1 MNRRSVLIFGLPVVL
16 VPALLY
22 GILGRERTLHAL
34 TRVATEQA
42 VVPVQVISPRGG
54 PATRPLVLPGTVR
67 AWYEAPIFAQV
78 AGYVSSWSE
87 DYGAIVKAGQL
98 LATIDTPGL
107 DAQYAAAKASLNV
120 AQANYRLAM
129 STASRWQALAG
140 TPAVSQQEVDVQTAG
155 AAARKAEMEAAAQD
169 VARYAA
175 LEAFKRVVAPFDGVV
190 TARLTDVGSYVNA
203 AGGDASVRGNS
214 TELFSVADVHE
225 MRVFVSVPQ
234 DYASLLGP
242 NITATLHQPSQPGKS
257 IEAKFLTTARAF
269 NANTRTAVTE
279 LTVDNPNHTL
289 WPGTFVEVEFQVPTD
304 PTVLTMPESAL
315 IFREDGAQVAIVD
328 SQNRIHLRNVT
339 LGQNLG
345 QTVQVTSGLS
355 PGDKLVNNPPAG
367 LLDGQP
373 VKAVT
378 PANGYATAPPKASPE
393 TPPET
398 SPEPPPETPSLAAAA
413 GGDE

>member
-1 MNRRSVLIFGLPVVL
+1 MTRRTLLMYGPVAL
-16 VPALLY
+16 VGALLLY
-22 GILGRERTLHAL
+22 GIVKRERALHSL

-42 VVPVQVISPRGG
+42 VVPVQVISAQKGA
-54 PATRPLVLPGTVR
+54 ATRSLVLPGTVR

-78 AGYVSSWSE
+78 AGYVQSWNE
-87 DYGAIVKAGQL
+87 DYGAVVKAGQL
-98 LATIDTPGL
+98 LATIDAPSL
-107 DAQYAAAKASLNV
+107 DAQYAAAKASLKV
-120 AQANYRLAM
+120 AQANYQLAV
-129 STASRWQALAG
+129 STAGRWQALQG

-203 AGGDASVRGNS
+203 AGGDASGRGNS

-234 DYASLLGP
+234 DYASLLGA
-242 NITATLHQPSQPGKS
+242 TTKATLHQPSQPGKP
-257 IEAKFLTTARAF
+257 IAAKFLTTARAF

-289 WPGTFVEVEFQVPTD
+289 WPGTFVEVVFQVPTD

-328 SQNRIHLRNVT
+328 AKNRIHLRNVT

-355 PGDKLVNNPPAG
+355 SGDKLVNNPPAG
-367 LLDGQP
+367 LLEGQSVQP
-373 VKAVT
+373 VT
-378 PANGYATAPPKASPE
+378 PASGYAATPKAQPK
-393 TPPET
+393 
-398 SPEPPPETPSLAAAA
+398 PPPLAAAPS
-413 GGDE
+413 GDEP